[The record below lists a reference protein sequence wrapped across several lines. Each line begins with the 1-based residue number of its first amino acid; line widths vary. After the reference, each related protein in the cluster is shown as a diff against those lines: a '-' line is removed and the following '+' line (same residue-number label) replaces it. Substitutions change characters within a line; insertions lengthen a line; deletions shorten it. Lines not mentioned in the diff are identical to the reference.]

1 MPEFSKEDVKSL
13 IVKHDTLMSE
23 LGQWKSVWQELADFI
38 TPNKAGVIFES
49 SPGSKTTDELFDS
62 TAINANELL
71 AASMQG
77 SLTSQITRWFS
88 LLTRH
93 ELLNKNVQVIQW
105 LEQVSKLIHDRL
117 KQSNFRTEIAEVYL
131 DIGAFGTGAMLQ
143 EERTVKDNTDF
154 LFTAIPIGTYAIDED
169 KDGFVDTLHREFKK
183 SAHGAMD
190 RWPDT
195 VSEKIKKKVKEGKGS
210 ETFEFIHATYPR
222 PYRKGKPWTSVYLEK
237 TEKNVLEAAGYNE
250 FPFHVPRWSKA
261 SGEKYGRGP
270 GFTALPDIKTL
281 NKTKEMSLRLLA
293 KVIDPTTFINDDSLI
308 NSYMLKPASINYV
321 RGNLNEGLKFFT
333 PPTNINYEVT
343 KVEDLKSSIREMFFW
358 SQLQLQT
365 GPQMT
370 ATEVER
376 RYELM
381 NRVLGPTLGRLE
393 SELLSPLIIRS
404 FNILQRN
411 KMLPP
416 VPEVLAEFLE
426 EQKTDLDIRYEGPLA
441 RAAKSSDLVALT
453 RFMELVGSLAQ
464 INQQVLDKVDFDESV
479 EIARQTT
486 GVTPN
491 ILRDEQIVAQIREQR
506 QKQQQMQQQIQL
518 AAQAAESAGKAAP
531 ALKLLQGQESEG
543 GEQPAATTGA

>member
-1 MPEFSKEDVKSL
+1 MPELSKKDVASL
-13 IVKHDTLMSE
+13 ITKHDTLMSE
-23 LGQWKSVWQELADFI
+23 LGQWRSVWQELADYI
-38 TPNKAGVIFES
+38 TPNKAGVIYEIT
-49 SPGSKTTDELFDS
+49 PGAKTTELLFDS

-93 ELLNKNVQVIQW
+93 ELLNQNVEVIQW
-105 LEQVSKLIHDRL
+105 MEEVSKLIHDRL
-117 KQSNFRTEIAEVYL
+117 KQSNFRTEIAEAYL

-143 EERTVKDNTDF
+143 EERTEKDNTDF

-169 KDGFVDTLHREFKK
+169 ADGIVDTLHREFKK
-183 SAHGAMD
+183 SAHAAIG

-195 VSEKIKKKVKEGKGS
+195 ISEKIQKKAKDNKGS
-210 ETFEFIHATYPR
+210 ETFEFIHAVYPK
-222 PYRKGKPWTSVYLEK
+222 PYKGKPWTSVYLEK
-237 TEKNVLEAAGYNE
+237 TEKNVLEADGFNE

-270 GFTALPDIKTL
+270 GFTALPDVKTL
-281 NKTKEMSLRLLA
+281 NKVKEMSLRLLA
-293 KVIDPTTFINDDSLI
+293 KVIDPTTFVSDDSLI
-308 NSYMLKPASINYV
+308 NSYMLKPASINYI
-321 RGNLNEGLKFFT
+321 RGNLNESLKFFT
-333 PPTNINYEVT
+333 PPTNINYEAT
-343 KVEDLKSSIREMFFW
+343 KTEDLKSSIREMFFW

-404 FNILQRN
+404 FQILKRN

-416 VPEVLAEFLE
+416 KPAVLEAFLE
-426 EQKTDLDIRYEGPLA
+426 KQNIDLDIRYEGPLA

-453 RFMELVGSLAQ
+453 RFMELIGSLAQ
-464 INQQVLDKVDFDESV
+464 INPQVLDKVDFDESV
-479 EIARQTT
+479 EITRQTT

-491 ILRDEQIVAQIREQR
+491 ILRTDEEVGEIREAR
-506 QKQQQMQQQIQL
+506 QKQQEMQQQVQL

-543 GEQPAATTGA
+543 GEQSAAATGA

>member
-1 MPEFSKEDVKSL
+1 M
-13 IVKHDTLMSE
+13 TE
-23 LGQWKSVWQELADFI
+23 LGQWRSVWQELADYI
-38 TPNKAGVIFES
+38 TPNKAGVIYEIT
-49 SPGSKTTDELFDS
+49 PGAKTTELLFDS

-93 ELLNKNVQVIQW
+93 ELLNKNVEVIQW

-169 KDGFVDTLHREFKK
+169 ADGIVDTLHREFKK
-183 SAHGAMD
+183 SAHAAIG
-190 RWPDT
+190 RWPET
-195 VSEKIKKKVKEGKGS
+195 ISEKIKKKVKDNKGS
-210 ETFEFIHATYPR
+210 ETFEFIHATYPK
-222 PYRKGKPWTSVYLEK
+222 PYKGKPWTSVYLEK
-237 TEKNVLEAAGYNE
+237 TEKNVLEADGYNE

-281 NKTKEMSLRLLA
+281 NKVKEMSLRLLA
-293 KVIDPTTFINDDSLI
+293 KVIDPTTFVNDDSLI
-308 NSYMLKPASINYV
+308 NSYMLKPASINYI
-321 RGNLNEGLKFFT
+321 RGDLNQGLKFFT
-333 PPTNINYEVT
+333 PPTNINYEAT
-343 KVEDLKSSIREMFFW
+343 KTEDLKSSIREVFFW

-404 FNILQRN
+404 FQILNRN

-416 VPEVLAEFLE
+416 MPEILSMFLE
-426 EQKTDLDIRYEGPLA
+426 AQGVDLDIRYEGPLA

-453 RFMELVGSLAQ
+453 RFMELIGSLAQ
-464 INQQVLDKVDFDESV
+464 INPQVLDKVDFDESV
-479 EIARQTT
+479 EITRQTT
-486 GVTPN
+486 GVTPK
-491 ILRDEQIVAQIREQR
+491 ILRDDEEVAEIREAR
-506 QKQQQMQQQIQL
+506 QKQQEMQQQVQL

-543 GEQPAATTGA
+543 GAESATATGA